1 MLRLLRRQSFL
12 VGLAI
17 VVAAAVAAP
26 GIGRNGGPLAPER
39 WQGFLV
45 FGIFLCSGLE
55 LPTNALGVALRDVR
69 LHVFVQG
76 VSLGVAPLLFF
87 AATRALEPTSL
98 PRALLEG
105 FVVLGCLPTTVTS
118 GVAFT
123 RASGGDEA
131 GALFNATLGN
141 LIGIFVTP
149 LSILFMTG
157 RHAAAPVGTVA
168 MQLAWQVA
176 APVALGQLL
185 QRIARGCISK
195 ARSPAGPWL
204 RRSSVFLL
212 LAIIYLVFCNSLS
225 RGLAV
230 SASYIIAAVVIAAA
244 LHVGL
249 IAVAFGLSRLAI
261 WRFSRPRRT
270 AAIICSTQK
279 TAALGLPLLAI
290 LYRDDPSIGLVALPL
305 LIYHPLQLLVA
316 GVAVDAWRTYN
327 GVPIPPEPTAPERS
341 AR

>member
-17 VVAAAVAAP
+17 VLAAAVTAP
-26 GIGRNGGPLAPER
+26 SVGRNGGPLAPER

-55 LPTNALGVALRDVR
+55 LPTSALGGALRDVR

-76 VSLGVAPLLFF
+76 VSLGVAPLFFF

-149 LSILFMTG
+149 LSILFVTG
-157 RHAAAPVGTVA
+157 RHAAAPAGSVA

-185 QRIARGCISK
+185 QGIARGRFSK
-195 ARSPAGPWL
+195 ARPWL
-204 RRSSVFLL
+204 GRSSVFLL
-212 LAIIYLVFCNSLS
+212 LAMIYLVFCNSLS

-230 SASYIIAAVVIAAA
+230 STSYVVAVVLIAAA

-261 WRFSRPRRT
+261 WRFSRPKRT

-316 GVAVDAWRTYN
+316 GAAVDAWRTYN
-327 GVPIPPEPTAPERS
+327 GVPSPPDPTAPERS